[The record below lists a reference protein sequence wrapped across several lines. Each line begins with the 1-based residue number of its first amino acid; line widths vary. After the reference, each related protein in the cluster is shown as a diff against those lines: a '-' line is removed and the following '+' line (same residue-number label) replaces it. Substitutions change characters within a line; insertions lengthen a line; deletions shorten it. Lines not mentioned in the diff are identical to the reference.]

1 LSRDA
6 ILTADVPVR
15 TILPPTDIVREVLA
29 VSSYVEGGRA
39 DSRCGA
45 HDSHATRLLFC
56 SSAPENKTSKTKGQ

>member
-1 LSRDA
+1 MSRDA

-29 VSSYVEGGRA
+29 VSSYVEGGGPIA
-39 DSRCGA
+39 VPGARCTIP
-45 HDSHATRLLFC
+45 TRLLF